1 VAVAALRYA
10 PSMTEPVWE
19 FPVAL
24 PRHAFS
30 ARDAARAGDLWRA
43 FQEAAVGA
51 SSRAGWSARRFSEA
65 GTAFVVRTMT
75 VRHHRE
81 TYYGEPLHART
92 WVCRF
97 RREMISSREVRLLDD
112 AGGLVAEATQEWVH
126 IDLRARTPVRAPESV
141 TLAFPEHDEGQ
152 GVELPA
158 FEEASGPTDVFS
170 LRPFYTS
177 MDPLG
182 HANHP
187 AYVDWCD
194 EATSRVMVRAGL
206 DPLALE
212 PVAEQIVFRGGVGAD
227 ELVEVQS
234 RPVGVTAAGDLVLR
248 HRVRLEGD
256 VRAADATTVR
266 RLHGLDPA
274 LLRRAFGVVA

>member
-1 VAVAALRYA
+1 
-10 PSMTEPVWE
+10 MTQPVWE
-19 FPVAL
+19 FPIEL

-30 ARDAARAGDLWRA
+30 MRDAARAGDLWRA

-51 SSRAGWSARRFSEA
+51 SSRAGWSARRFREA

-75 VRHHRE
+75 VSHQRE

-97 RREMISSREVRLLDD
+97 RREMISSREVRILDD
-112 AGGLVAEATQEWVH
+112 HGALVVAATQEWVH
-126 IDLRARTPVRAPESV
+126 IDLAARTPVRAPEAV
-141 TLAFPEHDEGQ
+141 TLAFPEHDEGE
-152 GVELPA
+152 GVSLPPFDA
-158 FEEASGPTDVFS
+158 VEGPTDVFE

-206 DPLALE
+206 DPLMLQ
-212 PVAEQIVFRGGVGAD
+212 PVAEQVVFRGGVGPD
-227 ELVEVQS
+227 QRVEVQT
-234 RPVGVTAAGDLVLR
+234 RPVGITGRGDLVLR
-248 HRVRLEGD
+248 HRVRLDGD

-266 RLHGLDPA
+266 RLHEADPA
-274 LLRRAFGVVA
+274 LLQRAFGLR

>member
-1 VAVAALRYA
+1 
-10 PSMTEPVWE
+10 M
-19 FPVAL
+19 AL

-51 SSRAGWSARRFSEA
+51 STRAGWSARRFSEA

-75 VRHHRE
+75 VRHERE
-81 TYYGEPLHART
+81 TYYGEELEART

-97 RREMISSREVRLLDD
+97 RREMISSREVRLLDHEG
-112 AGGLVAEATQEWVH
+112 ALVSEATQEWVH
-126 IDLRARTPVRAPESV
+126 IDLNQRTPVRAPESV
-141 TLAFPEHDEGQ
+141 TLAFPGHEEGQ
-152 GVELPA
+152 AVTLPEFKPCA
-158 FEEASGPTDVFS
+158 GPTDVFE

-206 DPLALE
+206 DPLALR
-212 PVAEQIVFRGGVGAD
+212 PVAEQVVFRGGVEAD
-227 ELVEVQS
+227 ERVEIQS
-234 RPVGVTAAGDLVLR
+234 RPVGVTMAGDLVLR
-248 HRVRLEGD
+248 HRIRKDGD

-266 RLHGLDPA
+266 RLEGVDTPA
-274 LLRRAFGVVA
+274 LLRAFAVEET

>member
-1 VAVAALRYA
+1 
-10 PSMTEPVWE
+10 MTQAVWE
-19 FPVAL
+19 FPIAL

-30 ARDAARAGDLWRA
+30 MRDAARAGDLWRA

-75 VRHHRE
+75 VQHRRE
-81 TYYGEPLHART
+81 TYYGEPLRART

-97 RREMISSREVRLLDD
+97 RRDMISSREVRILDE
-112 AGGLVAEATQEWVH
+112 AGEVVAEATQEWVH
-126 IDLRARTPVRAPESV
+126 IDLGLRTPVRAPESV
-141 TLAFPEHDEGQ
+141 TEAFPEHDEGS
-152 GVELPA
+152 GVELPS
-158 FEEASGPTDVFS
+158 FEALSGPTDVFE

-206 DPLALE
+206 DPLLLE
-212 PVAEQIVFRGGVGAD
+212 PVAEQVVFRGGVGPD
-227 ELVEVQS
+227 QRVEVQS
-234 RPVGVTAAGDLVLR
+234 RPIGITPGGDLVLR
-248 HRVRLEGD
+248 HRVRLDGD

-266 RLHGLDPA
+266 RLHGADPI
-274 LLRRAFGVVA
+274 LLQRAFGLP